1 MTAFTIVFPVLV
13 VITFVYIMSLRETI
27 SDMHRHFP
35 ARVFETKYPR
45 KVELNW
51 SWGLNVGVLMI
62 AVDDVGCASWNPMS
76 GLELTCR
83 NDMQGLTN
91 KEWRQI
97 AEDCMVEYNRAS
109 LARATGGRIS

>member
-1 MTAFTIVFPVLV
+1 MTIVLGILLFLAV
-13 VITFVYIMSLRETI
+13 VFIAIQRETI

-51 SWGLNVGVLMI
+51 NWGLNAGVLMI
-62 AVDDVGCASWNPMS
+62 AVDDVGCAYWNPMK
-76 GLELTCR
+76 GLEYTGSPDL
-83 NDMQGLTN
+83 NGLTN

-97 AEDCMVEYNRAS
+97 AEDCMIEYHRAS
-109 LARATGGRIS
+109 LARATGIS